1 MLKSLLLVVVILAA
15 GILPGCAREKE
26 VTTLLVLHAGSLV
39 IPFEQV
45 EKEYE
50 ALHPEI
56 DLRFEGHGSIQVV
69 RHTTEI
75 GDPASVAV
83 VADYSLLPLLMY
95 PARLP
100 DGSGPY
106 ADWHIRFATNRLGIA
121 YTDDGAYADE
131 MTDTNW
137 YEILQRDDV
146 NLGLSDPRLDAV
158 GYRSLMLIQLAENY
172 YRENNLFEDL
182 ITRNFTPSVPSF
194 EDAEGIY
201 QIRVPELLQANK
213 DRIYLRGFS
222 VQLLSLLEARQIDY
236 AFEYESVARQ
246 HDLNWLPLPR
256 EVDLSLESM
265 ADIYAGVQ
273 VTLDY
278 HRYATVNPVFEGLPI
293 VYGVTIP
300 RSAPHPA
307 EAAAFLDW
315 LLGPEGRRILQEND
329 QPPLEPLETD
339 NPDAVPE
346 LLRHLFAGSG

>member
-1 MLKSLLLVVVILAA
+1 MLKSTLLILILLAA
-15 GILPGCAREKE
+15 GLLPGCSREKE

-56 DLRFEGHGSIQVV
+56 DLQFEGHGSIQVV

-75 GDPASVAV
+75 GDPADMAV

-95 PARLP
+95 PAALP
-100 DGSGPY
+100 DGSGAY

-121 YTDDGAYADE
+121 YTDDSAHASE
-131 MTDTNW
+131 ITDSNW
-137 YEILQRDDV
+137 YELLQRNDV

-158 GYRSLMLIQLAENY
+158 GYRALMLIQLAENY
-172 YRENNLFEDL
+172 YHENNLFEDL
-182 ITRNFTPSVPSF
+182 ITKNFTPSVPSF
-194 EDAEGIY
+194 EDANGVY

-213 DRIYLRGFS
+213 DCIYLRGFS

-246 HDLNWLPLPR
+246 HDLNWLPLPP
-256 EVDLSLESM
+256 EVDLSRESM

-293 VYGVTIP
+293 VYGITIP
-300 RSAPHPA
+300 KSAPHPEA
-307 EAAAFLDW
+307 AAAFLDY
-315 LLGPEGRRILQEND
+315 LLGPEGQRILRENY

-339 NPDAVPE
+339 NPDGVPE
-346 LLRHLFAGSG
+346 ALRHLLPGGG